1 MLRIILGVAAGFIAW
16 SIMWVG
22 SQQVLVMLWP
32 EWYGA
37 HQIAFE
43 KATFNKEPFA
53 WDTTI
58 LVTNLVRLTIVSILS
73 GFLAAVIAGENKRS
87 TLILAILLFAFGAVV
102 TALTWS
108 LLPIWY
114 HILLLLLLVPMTI
127 LGGKLKKTA

>member
-22 SQQVLVMLWP
+22 SQQVLMSVWP

-37 HQIAFE
+37 HQHAFE
-43 KATFNKEPFA
+43 KATLNKEPFMA
-53 WDTTI
+53 DTTI
-58 LVTNLVRLTIVSILS
+58 LIMNLVRLTIVSILS
-73 GFLAAVIAGENKRS
+73 GFLAAVIAGESKRS
-87 TLILAILLFAFGAVV
+87 TLILAILLLAFGAVV

-127 LGGKLKKTA
+127 LGGKLKRAA